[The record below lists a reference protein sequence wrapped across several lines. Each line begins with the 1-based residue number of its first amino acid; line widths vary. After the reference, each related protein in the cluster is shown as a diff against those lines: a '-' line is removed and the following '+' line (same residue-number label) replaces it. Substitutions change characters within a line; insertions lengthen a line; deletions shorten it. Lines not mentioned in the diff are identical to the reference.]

1 TVPEGG
7 EVGGRDLGGDQLA
20 LGGAQGADRGVPL
33 GVVAD
38 VPALGAGEP
47 RVDVGHGA
55 AAGVPLR
62 RDGPQHL
69 SRGGVAEG
77 GAPFPAGVRVVV
89 DGDDLETRAGGV
101 DVADVHRVA
110 VTQPG
115 RVQAGAVVVDGRGP
129 VDDLV
134 LLVAV
139 DVRDGQV
146 VVPLTGV
153 SLVAGVIRVE
163 E

>member
-1 TVPEGG
+1 
-7 EVGGRDLGGDQLA
+7 
-20 LGGAQGADRGVPL
+20 DRGVPL

-77 GAPFPAGVRVVV
+77 GAPFPAGVHVLVH
-89 DGDDLETRAGGV
+89 GEDLEPRAGG
-101 DVADVHRVA
+101 DEVADVHGVPVA
-110 VTQPG
+110 RPG
-115 RVQAGAVVVDGRGP
+115 RVQAGAVAVDGRGP

-139 DVRDGQV
+139 DVRDGEV

-153 SLVAGVIRVE
+153 SLVAGGIRVE
-163 E
+163 EPPLGEPVAVEVYGPQGGAGVVAAS